1 MTGKF
6 MITLRY
12 LREIGA
18 CAEGRS
24 AFEKAFPDGGEYQ
37 TVLDKCAEEGRMD
50 FASWLLHKVGPTD
63 DVRTYEEQIND
74 ENMSICF
81 AGALIF
87 KKGARVKRIKA
98 GLGIEAGEGIEAGW
112 GIKAGLGIEAGEGIE
127 AGLGIEAGEGIEAGW
142 GIKAGLGIEAGEGIK
157 AGLGIK
163 AGEGIEAGLGIEA
176 GEGYGVFAGLKI
188 KLSNWSLYARVSA
201 SCKPTNLI
209 SGYWVESENRNDTN
223 GTAKNGTCQSEGD

>member
-37 TVLDKCAEEGRMD
+37 AVLDKCAEEGRMD
-50 FASWLLHKVGPTD
+50 FASWLLHKVGSTD

-87 KKGARVKRIKA
+87 KKGARVKHIEAGLGIKA
-98 GLGIEAGEGIEAGW
+98 GLGIEAGLGIKAGWGIEAGLGIKAGLGIEAGL
-112 GIKAGLGIEAGEGIE
+112 GIKAGLGIEAGEGY
-127 AGLGIEAGEGIEAGW
+127 GI
-142 GIKAGLGIEAGEGIK
+142 
-157 AGLGIK
+157 
-163 AGEGIEAGLGIEA
+163 
-176 GEGYGVFAGLKI
+176 FAGLKI

-209 SGYWVESENRNDTN
+209 SGYWVESENRNEAN
-223 GTAKNGTCQSEGD
+223 GTAKNGMCQSEDD

>member
-63 DVRTYEEQIND
+63 DVRTYEDQVND

-81 AGALIF
+81 AGTLIF
-87 KKGARVKRIKA
+87 KKGAIVKSID
-98 GLGIEAGEGIEAGW
+98 AGEGIEAGW
-112 GIKAGLGIEAGEGIE
+112 GIKAGCGIEAGD
-127 AGLGIEAGEGIEAGW
+127 
-142 GIKAGLGIEAGEGIK
+142 
-157 AGLGIK
+157 
-163 AGEGIEAGLGIEA
+163 GIEA
-176 GEGYGVFAGLKI
+176 GEGYGIFAGLKI
-188 KLSNWSLYARVSA
+188 KLPNWSLHARVSA
-201 SCKPTNLI
+201 SCKPTNLV
-209 SGYWVESENRNDTN
+209 SGYWVEKE
-223 GTAKNGTCQSEGD
+223 E

>member
-37 TVLDKCAEEGRMD
+37 AVLDKCAEEGRMD
-50 FASWLLHKVGPTD
+50 FASWLLHKVGSTD

-87 KKGARVKRIKA
+87 KKGARVKHIEAGDGIEA
-98 GLGIEAGEGIEAGW
+98 GLGIEAGWGIEAGEGIEAGW
-112 GIKAGLGIEAGEGIE
+112 GIEAGC
-127 AGLGIEAGEGIEAGW
+127 GIEAGW
-142 GIKAGLGIEAGEGIK
+142 GIEAGEGIK
-157 AGLGIK
+157 AGC
-163 AGEGIEAGLGIEA
+163 GIEAGWGIEA
-176 GEGYGVFAGLKI
+176 GEGYGIFAGLKI

-209 SGYWVESENRNDTN
+209 SGYWVESENRNEAN
-223 GTAKNGTCQSEGD
+223 GTAKNGMCQSEDD

>member
-74 ENMSICF
+74 ENISICF
-81 AGALIF
+81 AGTLIF
-87 KKGARVKRIKA
+87 KKGARVK
-98 GLGIEAGEGIEAGW
+98 GIEAGC
-112 GIKAGLGIEAGEGIE
+112 
-127 AGLGIEAGEGIEAGW
+127 
-142 GIKAGLGIEAGEGIK
+142 
-157 AGLGIK
+157 GIK
-163 AGEGIEAGLGIEA
+163 AGEGIEAGDGIKAGEGIEA

-209 SGYWVESENRNDTN
+209 SGYWVESENRNDAN

>member
-1 MTGKF
+1 

-37 TVLDKCAEEGRMD
+37 TVLDKCAEEGRMS
-50 FASWLLHKVGPTD
+50 FAIWLLHKVGPTD
-63 DVRTYEEQIND
+63 DVRTYEDQIND

-81 AGALIF
+81 AGTLIL
-87 KKGARVKRIKA
+87 KKGAKVKC
-98 GLGIEAGEGIEAGW
+98 
-112 GIKAGLGIEAGEGIE
+112 
-127 AGLGIEAGEGIEAGW
+127 
-142 GIKAGLGIEAGEGIK
+142 IEAGEGIK
-157 AGLGIK
+157 AGWGIE
-163 AGEGIEAGLGIEA
+163 AGEGIKA

-188 KLSNWSLYARVSA
+188 KLSNWSLHARVSA

-209 SGYWVESENRNDTN
+209 SGYWVESENRNDAN

>member
-98 GLGIEAGEGIEAGW
+98 GLGIEAGEGIEAG
-112 GIKAGLGIEAGEGIE
+112 
-127 AGLGIEAGEGIEAGW
+127 
-142 GIKAGLGIEAGEGIK
+142 
-157 AGLGIK
+157 
-163 AGEGIEAGLGIEA
+163 LGIEA

>member
-63 DVRTYEEQIND
+63 DVRTYEDQIDD

-81 AGALIF
+81 AGTLIL
-87 KKGARVKRIKA
+87 KKGAKVKCIKA
-98 GLGIEAGEGIEAGW
+98 GC
-112 GIKAGLGIEAGEGIE
+112 
-127 AGLGIEAGEGIEAGW
+127 
-142 GIKAGLGIEAGEGIK
+142 
-157 AGLGIK
+157 
-163 AGEGIEAGLGIEA
+163 GIEA

-209 SGYWVESENRNDTN
+209 SGYWVESENRNDAN

>member
-63 DVRTYEEQIND
+63 DVRTYEDQIDD

-81 AGALIF
+81 AGTLIL
-87 KKGARVKRIKA
+87 KKGAKVKCIEAGRSIK
-98 GLGIEAGEGIEAGW
+98 AGEGIEAGW
-112 GIKAGLGIEAGEGIE
+112 GIKAGCGIEAGRGIE
-127 AGLGIEAGEGIEAGW
+127 AGC
-142 GIKAGLGIEAGEGIK
+142 
-157 AGLGIK
+157 
-163 AGEGIEAGLGIEA
+163 GIEA

-209 SGYWVESENRNDTN
+209 SGYWVESENRNDAN

>member
-81 AGALIF
+81 AGALIL
-87 KKGARVKRIKA
+87 KKGARVKH
-98 GLGIEAGEGIEAGW
+98 IEAGL
-112 GIKAGLGIEAGEGIE
+112 GIKAGLGIEAGEGY
-127 AGLGIEAGEGIEAGW
+127 GI
-142 GIKAGLGIEAGEGIK
+142 
-157 AGLGIK
+157 
-163 AGEGIEAGLGIEA
+163 
-176 GEGYGVFAGLKI
+176 FAGLKI

-209 SGYWVESENRNDTN
+209 SGYWVESENRNEAN
-223 GTAKNGTCQSEGD
+223 GTAKNGMCQSEDD

>member
-18 CAEGRS
+18 CSEGRL
-24 AFEKAFPDGGEYQ
+24 AFEKSFPNGGEYQ
-37 TVLDKCAEEGRMD
+37 DVLDKCAEEGRMD
-50 FASWLLHKVGPTD
+50 FATWLLHKIGPTD
-63 DVRTYEEQIND
+63 DVRTYEDQIND

-81 AGALIF
+81 AGTLIF
-87 KKGARVKRIKA
+87 KKGARVN
-98 GLGIEAGEGIEAGW
+98 GIEAGCGIKAGWGIEAGW
-112 GIKAGLGIEAGEGIE
+112 GIKAGE
-127 AGLGIEAGEGIEAGW
+127 
-142 GIKAGLGIEAGEGIK
+142 GIEAGEGIK
-157 AGLGIK
+157 
-163 AGEGIEAGLGIEA
+163 A

>member
-63 DVRTYEEQIND
+63 DVRTYEDQIDD

-81 AGALIF
+81 AGTLIL
-87 KKGARVKRIKA
+87 KKGAKVKC
-98 GLGIEAGEGIEAGW
+98 IEAGC
-112 GIKAGLGIEAGEGIE
+112 GIKAG
-127 AGLGIEAGEGIEAGW
+127 W
-142 GIKAGLGIEAGEGIK
+142 GIEAGEGIK
-157 AGLGIK
+157 AGC
-163 AGEGIEAGLGIEA
+163 GIEA
-176 GEGYGVFAGLKI
+176 GEGYGIFAGLKI
-188 KLSNWSLYARVSA
+188 KLPNWSLHARVSA
-201 SCKPTNLI
+201 SCKPTNLV
-209 SGYWVESENRNDTN
+209 SGYWVEKE
-223 GTAKNGTCQSEGD
+223 E

>member
-18 CAEGRS
+18 CSEGRS

-37 TVLDKCAEEGRMD
+37 AVLDKCAEEGRMY
-50 FASWLLHKVGPTD
+50 FASWLLHKVGYTD

-98 GLGIEAGEGIEAGW
+98 GEVIEAGEGINAGM
-112 GIKAGLGIEAGEGIE
+112 GIKAG
-127 AGLGIEAGEGIEAGW
+127 W
-142 GIKAGLGIEAGEGIK
+142 
-157 AGLGIK
+157 
-163 AGEGIEAGLGIEA
+163 GIEA
-176 GEGYGVFAGLKI
+176 GEGYGIFAGLKI
-188 KLSNWSLYARVSA
+188 KLPNWPLYARVSA

-209 SGYWVESENRNDTN
+209 SGYWVESENRNEAN
-223 GTAKNGTCQSEGD
+223 GTAKNGTCQSKNV

>member
-112 GIKAGLGIEAGEGIE
+112 GIKAGLGIEAG
-127 AGLGIEAGEGIEAGW
+127 
-142 GIKAGLGIEAGEGIK
+142 
-157 AGLGIK
+157 LGIK

>member
-37 TVLDKCAEEGRMD
+37 AVLDKCAEEGRMD
-50 FASWLLHKVGPTD
+50 FASWLLHKVGSTD

-87 KKGARVKRIKA
+87 KKGARVKHIEAGLGIKA
-98 GLGIEAGEGIEAGW
+98 GLGIEAGLGIKAGLGIEAGL
-112 GIKAGLGIEAGEGIE
+112 GIKAGLGIEAGEGY
-127 AGLGIEAGEGIEAGW
+127 GI
-142 GIKAGLGIEAGEGIK
+142 
-157 AGLGIK
+157 
-163 AGEGIEAGLGIEA
+163 
-176 GEGYGVFAGLKI
+176 FAGLKI

-209 SGYWVESENRNDTN
+209 SGYWVESENRNEAN
-223 GTAKNGTCQSEGD
+223 GTAKNGMCQSEDD